1 MSANKLTK
9 DAIKYLLLRG
19 HYVVR
24 INNAPTQR
32 RRGTVHK
39 GTADIMG
46 CTKEGYALAVEIKTT
61 DSQSEFQEDFES
73 QYKKRKGI
81 YIICRSIDDLIDAG
95 L

>member
-1 MSANKLTK
+1 
-9 DAIKYLLLRG
+9 
-19 HYVVR
+19 
-24 INNAPTQR
+24 
-32 RRGTVHK
+32 
-39 GTADIMG
+39 MG

-61 DSQSEFQEDFES
+61 DSQSEFQKDFES